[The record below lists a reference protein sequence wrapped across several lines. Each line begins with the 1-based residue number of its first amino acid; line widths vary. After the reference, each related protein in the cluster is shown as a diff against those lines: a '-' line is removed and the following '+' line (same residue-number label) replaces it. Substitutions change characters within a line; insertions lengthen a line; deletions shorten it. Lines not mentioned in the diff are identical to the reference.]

1 LIERSDEERCGV
13 RKDVLLTKIK
23 RGQIWGVVEDKER
36 TKTWTDKEVERTRMW
51 RGQRW
56 GEDKSVERTKMGRG
70 QRWRVG
76 HRIMILKLSLDCK
89 VEWRKGIFQ

>member
-1 LIERSDEERCGV
+1 M
-13 RKDVLLTKIK
+13 
-23 RGQIWGVVEDKER
+23 VEDKER

-89 VEWRKGIFQ
+89 VE